1 MHVSLLCL
9 LNLNKDA
16 GSNETSAALVD
27 VSCMRVR
34 FSMHT
39 KLEQLMVDLSI
50 HWTFCDRLA
59 CVIVRFEPSVFL

>member
-16 GSNETSAALVD
+16 ASNETSAALVD
-27 VSCMRVR
+27 VSCMHVR